1 MPGPFRHAKDT
12 AMTRK
17 PDPENRASNHDK
29 ASPTDGTTTAA
40 DGGYAEKHGPRH
52 DKDGW
57 GEANAAQ
64 SDRAGTSEDSQGH
77 AAGERSFDQGKLDP
91 ASADAASDAS
101 LREPGERGAED
112 AKSPAEQDEVSPGL
126 SVDANAA
133 PPSLD
138 GAQIDYGQ
146 GGGQGYVHTGKP
158 GAPDPDK

>member
-1 MPGPFRHAKDT
+1 MS
-12 AMTRK
+12 RK
-17 PDPENRASNHDK
+17 PPQDTRASKDNQ
-29 ASPTDGTTTAA
+29 ASPKEGNTTAA

-77 AAGERSFDQGKLDP
+77 AAGERSFDNGKLDQ
-91 ASADAASDAS
+91 ASAEAASDAS
-101 LREPGERGAED
+101 LREPGERGDAD
-112 AKSPAEQDEVSPGL
+112 AKSPPEFGEVSPGL
-126 SVDANAA
+126 EANDA
-133 PPSLD
+133 SLSRD
-138 GAQIDYGQ
+138 GRQIDYGQ